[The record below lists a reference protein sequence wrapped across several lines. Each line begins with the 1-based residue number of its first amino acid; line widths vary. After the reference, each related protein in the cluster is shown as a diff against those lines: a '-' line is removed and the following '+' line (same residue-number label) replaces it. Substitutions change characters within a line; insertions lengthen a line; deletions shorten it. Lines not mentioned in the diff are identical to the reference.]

1 MDSNGIWKTISLGVN
16 RKTLEQRSY
25 KPCCLRKG
33 GLGRRKRKPS
43 PLSKAPMEVSHVVT
57 EQPDGREGGFR
68 EREKAKALGKAHL
81 EGT

>member
-1 MDSNGIWKTISLGVN
+1 
-16 RKTLEQRSY
+16 
-25 KPCCLRKG
+25 
-33 GLGRRKRKPS
+33 
-43 PLSKAPMEVSHVVT
+43 MEVSHLVT